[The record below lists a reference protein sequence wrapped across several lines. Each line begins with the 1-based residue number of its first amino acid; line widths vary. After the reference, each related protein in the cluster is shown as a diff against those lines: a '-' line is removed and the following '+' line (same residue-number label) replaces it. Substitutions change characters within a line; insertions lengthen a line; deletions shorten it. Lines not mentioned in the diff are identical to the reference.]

1 MYYSVLSQLDALTD
15 LYIFVA
21 SLAIGLLALL
31 RWKSGPLRFWF
42 AANCFLA
49 CIWSL
54 SDAASDIGA
63 LSLFLFFLR
72 LGSVGWIFLGPSL
85 FIFLA
90 YFLGREDLVQARRR
104 RLLLLALAFPFWAA
118 FVVSP
123 GFFSSIFRSPHD
135 GHYLTAPN
143 SFFSFILV
151 SVIGWAVVQVWIL
164 FRSLR
169 RQFDPLIR
177 RRSRVLMLLLAGM
190 TALGVTTDVILP
202 ALNFSAFSLGGILY
216 GLFCMTVFAMIQRFQ
231 LLPSAQ
237 VLSAK
242 VDQLQEFNRTL
253 EQKVE
258 ERTSELRAS
267 EQRYREI
274 FENVQDFV
282 FSLDLEARFTSANP
296 QMERVTGVREK
307 EVKGRSLFQVIGE
320 NCPPPLLEEWNRSWN
335 DIQAQI
341 RAPEN
346 LYRYEVLMPVPNG
359 EVRNVIFT
367 LSGIFREG
375 KLAGY
380 LGLGRDVTE
389 SQRAEEA
396 LRESETRH
404 REIFENVQEIIIS
417 LDREGRIVSANPQ
430 IRLTLPVIADQ
441 ISGQMLTDLIGA
453 ALPPVVQERWQRALR
468 IVQAEVK
475 QPQDKFEEVVLIPS
489 ASGEWR
495 TYMFTFS
502 GIFREGKLVGYL
514 LLGRDVTESQRA
526 EVALQKSEKRFR
538 SLVENMNDWVWEVD
552 RNGIYT
558 YVSPIVKDLLGYEPE
573 EVIGKTP
580 FDFMPKDEAERMAG
594 LFKGIIESSQ
604 PFAGLENTN
613 LSQDGRE
620 VVLETSGVPVYDH
633 QGNFS
638 GYQGIDRDIT
648 ERKMAEK
655 ALRESEVRY
664 REIFDNVQEMI
675 QSMDLEGR
683 ILSGNPRV
691 RTLVG
696 GNPEQNQGR
705 LFSEVIADNLPPA
718 VLEKWQ
724 KAWQQIRQGI
734 QKPGD
739 VFQEEVIVPI
749 PSGEFKTLALTYSG
763 IFRQGRLAGYLQ
775 MGRDITESVK
785 LKRALEEY
793 SANLEQLVAERTHEL
808 EATYKKLA
816 ESARLAGKA
825 EMAAGVLHNMGN
837 AINSIGVRLEM
848 VRAHICNCPME
859 SVLRAVEFLE
869 QQQEHLGSFF
879 REDPKGKQVLPFLK
893 ELAVT
898 SQPVRAQMKET
909 LEFVRGK
916 IQHIA
921 EIITVEQRYHRP
933 GQLTEPADLNQ
944 VVREAFS
951 LLQDSLQRRGIQIEQ
966 ELAELPLLNLDRS
979 QAIQVVFN
987 LLKNAAE
994 ALEKNPEGERRLQ
1007 VRSRAK
1013 DEGAGEV
1020 EISVEDNGIGIRPE
1034 DLPRLFQ
1041 FGFTT
1046 KALRGGH
1053 GFGLHASAN
1062 FIQSMG
1068 GRIEAASQGPG
1079 QGAVFR
1085 VYLPLGADQE
1095 KVTSDLEKEEDHEP
1109 AHIGD

>member
-1 MYYSVLSQLDALTD
+1 MYYSVLSQLDSLAD

-21 SLAIGLLALL
+21 SLVIGLLALL

-49 CIWSL
+49 GIWSL
-54 SDAASDIGA
+54 SNFTSSIGF

-72 LGSVGWIFLGPSL
+72 LGSIGWIFLGPTL

-123 GFFSSIFRSPHD
+123 GFFSSILRSPED
-135 GHYLTAPN
+135 GDYLMAPN

-151 SVIGWAVVQVWIL
+151 SVIGWAVAQVWIL
-164 FRSLR
+164 VRSLR

-177 RRSRVLMLLLAGM
+177 RRSRVLLLLLAGM
-190 TALGVTTDVILP
+190 SALGITTDVILP
-202 ALNFSAFSLGGILY
+202 ALNFYLSSFGGILD
-216 GLFCMTVFAMIQRFQ
+216 GLFCMTAFAMIQRFQ

-242 VDQLQEFNRTL
+242 VDRLQEFNRAL
-253 EQKVE
+253 EEKVE
-258 ERTSELRAS
+258 ERTRELRES
-267 EQRYREI
+267 GQRYREI
-274 FENVQDFV
+274 FENVQEFILA
-282 FSLDLEARFTSANP
+282 LDLEGRITSANP
-296 QMERVTGVREK
+296 Q
-307 EVKGRSLFQVIGE
+307 VKHTIGFKTDHLVGKKLAE
-320 NCPPPLLEEWNRSWN
+320 LIEEYLSPQLLENWKKVWLE
-335 DIQAQI
+335 IQAKVQKPGDLFREEVI
-341 RAPEN
+341 MPIASGEWRAF
-346 LYRYEVLMPVPNG
+346 L
-359 EVRNVIFT
+359 FT
-367 LSGIFREG
+367 YSGIFREG
-375 KLAGY
+375 RLVGY
-380 LGLGRDVTE
+380 LHIGRDVTE
-389 SQRAEEA
+389 S
-396 LRESETRH
+396 
-404 REIFENVQEIIIS
+404 
-417 LDREGRIVSANPQ
+417 
-430 IRLTLPVIADQ
+430 
-441 ISGQMLTDLIGA
+441 
-453 ALPPVVQERWQRALR
+453 
-468 IVQAEVK
+468 K
-475 QPQDKFEEVVLIPS
+475 K
-489 ASGEWR
+489 
-495 TYMFTFS
+495 
-502 GIFREGKLVGYL
+502 
-514 LLGRDVTESQRA
+514 
-526 EVALQKSEKRFR
+526 
-538 SLVENMNDWVWEVD
+538 
-552 RNGIYT
+552 
-558 YVSPIVKDLLGYEPE
+558 
-573 EVIGKTP
+573 
-580 FDFMPKDEAERMAG
+580 
-594 LFKGIIESSQ
+594 
-604 PFAGLENTN
+604 
-613 LSQDGRE
+613 
-620 VVLETSGVPVYDH
+620 
-633 QGNFS
+633 
-638 GYQGIDRDIT
+638 
-648 ERKMAEK
+648 AEK

-675 QSMDLEGR
+675 RSLDLEGR

-691 RTLVG
+691 HTLVG
-696 GNPEQNQGR
+696 GDPEQDQGR
-705 LFSEVIADNLPPA
+705 LLSEVIADSKPPA
-718 VLEKWQ
+718 ILEKWQ

-739 VFQEEVIVPI
+739 VFQEEVILPFV
-749 PSGEFKTLALTYSG
+749 SGEFKTLAFTYSG

-775 MGRDITESVK
+775 MGRDITESVR
-785 LKRALEEY
+785 LKQALEEY
-793 SANLEQLVAERTHEL
+793 SANLEQLVAARTREL

-816 ESARLAGKA
+816 ESARQAGKA
-825 EMAAGVLHNMGN
+825 EMAAGVLHNLGN

-848 VRAHICNCPME
+848 IRAHICNCPME

-893 ELAVT
+893 ELAVA
-898 SQPVRAQMKET
+898 SQPVRAQVKET

-944 VVREAFS
+944 VVRESFS
-951 LLQDSLQRRGIQIEQ
+951 LLQDSLQRRGIQVEQ
-966 ELAELPLLNLDRS
+966 ELAELPLVNLDRS

-994 ALEKNPEGERRLQ
+994 ALEKNPEGERRIRVQ
-1007 VRSRAK
+1007 TRIAP
-1013 DEGAGEV
+1013 DAAGEL
-1020 EISVEDNGIGIRPE
+1020 EITVADNGSGIRPE
-1034 DLPRLFQ
+1034 DLSRLFQ

-1062 FIQSMG
+1062 YIQSVG

-1085 VYLPLGADQE
+1085 VYFPLGADQE